1 MLVCGNG
8 GYGTFRFFGCSVVG
22 LRKEISMVVGGL
34 HFGGTKSVLCRGSE
48 EVDLCSFVGMVSF
61 D

>member
-1 MLVCGNG
+1 MGM
-8 GYGTFRFFGCSVVG
+8 
-22 LRKEISMVVGGL
+22 RKEISMVVGGL